1 MRYFKLIWN
10 ETTGNELTD
19 SWGESIFYY
28 ETNLE
33 MNVLRQVE
41 KFKNGKFL
49 KYDTVY
55 FEDKFGGLAE
65 VPLDLEELDIDEINK
80 EEFTQIWN
88 NLDYDKFPEIV
99 ITEDILS
106 GQPRLEGRRL
116 AVGDI
121 ISLIDVN
128 ERLHIVLQDYEL
140 SMQQARQALLYC
152 KWKKCVDDNPLKFC
166 HNCTLR
172 VKQENGKLEEE
183 SDNWLI
189 ANELLQKY
197 F

>member
-55 FEDKFGGLAE
+55 FEDKFGGLVE

-80 EEFTQIWN
+80 EEFTQIWD

-99 ITEDILS
+99 ITEDTLW

-128 ERLHIVLQDYEL
+128 ESLHIVLQNYEL

-152 KWKKCVDDNPLKFC
+152 KWKKCVDDQPPKFC

-172 VKQENGKLEEE
+172 VKRENSTLEEE
-183 SDNWLI
+183 NDNWLI
-189 ANELLQKY
+189 ASDLLQKY